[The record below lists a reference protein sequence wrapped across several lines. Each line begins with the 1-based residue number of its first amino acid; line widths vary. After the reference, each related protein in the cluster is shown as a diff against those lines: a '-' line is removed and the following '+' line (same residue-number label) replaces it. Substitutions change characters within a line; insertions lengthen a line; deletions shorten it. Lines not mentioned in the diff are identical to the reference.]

1 MNAEIEILNSKLEE
15 SNQAK
20 AELESKINKTLEEI
34 KTADNDEIK
43 NHLEK
48 LEKVIT
54 IFLYLSIFDEE
65 IYKNSIIL
73 SIEFYMYYKQP
84 KKSFGY
90 CTITLNF
97 YGN

>member
-1 MNAEIEILNSKLEE
+1 MQKVAHCIVIKTKKVDAANLNAEIEILNSKLEE
-15 SNQAK
+15 SNQAR

-54 IFLYLSIFDEE
+54 IFVYL
-65 IYKNSIIL
+65 
-73 SIEFYMYYKQP
+73 
-84 KKSFGY
+84 
-90 CTITLNF
+90 
-97 YGN
+97 

>member
-1 MNAEIEILNSKLEE
+1 MQKVNHCIVIKTKKVDAANLNAEIEILNSKLEE
-15 SNQAK
+15 SNQAR

-54 IFLYLSIFDEE
+54 IFVYL
-65 IYKNSIIL
+65 
-73 SIEFYMYYKQP
+73 
-84 KKSFGY
+84 
-90 CTITLNF
+90 
-97 YGN
+97 

>member
-1 MNAEIEILNSKLEE
+1 MQKVTHCIVIKTKKVDAANLNAEIEILNSKLEE
-15 SNQAK
+15 SNQAR

-54 IFLYLSIFDEE
+54 IFL
-65 IYKNSIIL
+65 
-73 SIEFYMYYKQP
+73 
-84 KKSFGY
+84 
-90 CTITLNF
+90 
-97 YGN
+97 